1 MLTETQ
7 IIDQRAIYINLSRFQ
22 IEPSFAGDYIEREG
36 EGVIKGGVSNRSE
49 KPTGLS

>member
-1 MLTETQ
+1 LISEQYIYKLEQ
-7 IIDQRAIYINLSRFQ
+7 IQ

-36 EGVIKGGVSNRSE
+36 EGVIKGGVSTRSE